1 MSSQNLIRLNKFIAN
16 SGICNRREADNYIS
30 DGRVTVNNKII
41 NKLGSKVSLKDSIRF
56 DGREVFPVKMKY
68 LVLNKPKGFHCISQK
83 ANNKTIFSLL
93 SSIDEI
99 KGIVSLD
106 FLKEN
111 YLGLIILSNDVK
123 FMNQINLKRKS
134 TKQIFHLKLDKFFLK
149 KDLELIMNFEE
160 KFKLKIKS
168 ISYVDRAE
176 RNEIGVEL
184 FLDSIKHLEKL
195 FLELNYKII
204 SCDRVLFSCLTKKDL
219 TRGQWR
225 DLTKQEIINLQ
236 SF

>member
-134 TKQIFHLKLDKFFLK
+134 IKQIFHLKLDKNFFE

>member
-1 MSSQNLIRLNKFIAN
+1 MYPGQNKYKRFKMNL
-16 SGICNRREADNYIS
+16 
-30 DGRVTVNNKII
+30 KI
-41 NKLGSKVSLKDSIRF
+41 
-56 DGREVFPVKMKY
+56 
-68 LVLNKPKGFHCISQK
+68 
-83 ANNKTIFSLL
+83 
-93 SSIDEI
+93 EI
-99 KGIVSLD
+99 KISA
-106 FLKEN
+106 
-111 YLGLIILSNDVK
+111 I
-123 FMNQINLKRKS
+123 
-134 TKQIFHLKLDKFFLK
+134 LK